1 MKMPLC
7 LPQNIFYADSYLNK
21 KAFLKFMLELENIK
35 IHIIRHDF
43 GKFEGNRI
51 IINKVI
57 VGRNCLCCVYLL
69 YTKAT

>member
-7 LPQNIFYADSYLNK
+7 LPQNIFYADCCLNK
-21 KAFLKFMLELENIK
+21 KASLKFMLKLENIK

-51 IINKVI
+51 SINKVI
-57 VGRNCLCCVYLL
+57 GSKLYMLCVF
-69 YTKAT
+69 TIH